1 MPSDECGSNDEEA
14 LQDVDGATG
23 EWLAVFHYPYRDDL
37 NQTFS
42 SGTNCHTVLD
52 RVCTCALQSLSHQS
66 ILPLSTAHC
75 FCFFFKTQC
84 LLYCYMDLYITFL
97 HHISCK
103 VSCAFI
109 LGQESN
115 DVWCFCYY
123 HTGAQSK
130 NH

>member
-52 RVCTCALQSLSHQS
+52 RVCTCALQS
-66 ILPLSTAHC
+66 TAHC
-75 FCFFFKTQC
+75 FCLLCFSKHSVCFTVTWTFTSRFF
-84 LLYCYMDLYITFL
+84 ITFL
-97 HHISCK
+97 ARCH
-103 VSCAFI
+103 VL
-109 LGQESN
+109 LGQEGN